1 MNRDIQTIKE
11 NSSRFNSN
19 YNLRECDRIKVL
31 MQYIHQEKVKNY
43 LPKDLKI
50 KLNKLLKDAI
60 HQTGTYLMRTFLK
73 VYTY

>member
-1 MNRDIQTIKE
+1 
-11 NSSRFNSN
+11 
-19 YNLRECDRIKVL
+19 